1 MKSMRLAKGPG
12 VAMGLALFALGGAP
26 ALADHYEGDDAADHA
41 AMAVEAEASTTTE
54 ADAEVVTVGGAEMLP
69 TLNIVENASHSAIH
83 TTLVA
88 AVTQAELV
96 DTLSGPGPYTVFAPT
111 NDAFGRLPAGTVD
124 ALMQDPARAQL
135 AQILTYHVVPGA
147 VDAET
152 LTAMITEAGGEVTLT
167 TVEGSPLVASL
178 DNGAVALRD
187 EIGSIA
193 FVTQADVMQSNGIVH
208 VINGVMVPEPD
219 TAAD

>member
-1 MKSMRLAKGPG
+1 
-12 VAMGLALFALGGAP
+12 MGLALFALGSAP
-26 ALADHYEGDDAADHA
+26 ALAVQNESAEAADQA
-41 AMAVEAEASTTTE
+41 ATPVEAEAATTSE
-54 ADAEVVTVGGAEMLP
+54 AEAETVTVGGAEMLS

-88 AVTQAELV
+88 AVEQAGLG
-96 DTLSGPGPYTVFAPT
+96 DTLSGPGPFTVFAPT
-111 NDAFGRLPAGTVD
+111 DEAFGRLPAGTVD

-135 AQILTYHVVPGA
+135 AQILSYHVVPGA
-147 VDAET
+147 LDAET

-193 FVTQADVMQSNGIVH
+193 FVTQADVAQSNGIVH